1 MSWALKDKSV
11 YKDLVQYVAAKRA
24 LTFYEA
30 SSCLVF
36 LNFYVAVIQLTK
48 FTVSNLTISG
58 IDDAKRPMEVWAL
71 HRGLLFGEWMLLGGK
86 GLRQ

>member
-1 MSWALKDKSV
+1 MVCLVMSWALKDKSV

-36 LNFYVAVIQLTK
+36 LNFYVAVIQP
-48 FTVSNLTISG
+48 FNQIHSQQSHNIW
-58 IDDAKRPMEVWAL
+58 D
-71 HRGLLFGEWMLLGGK
+71 
-86 GLRQ
+86 